1 MTAVDPRSKPGLYT
15 LGYVGLTPEQLR
27 AAVVQ
32 YAATILD
39 IRLAAK
45 SPASQWRKSALVQLL
60 GERYQHVP
68 ALGNRNYRNGGP
80 IQLADPEAA
89 LPVIQQALTE
99 RSVIL
104 LCGCADVATCHRR
117 DAASWLSPRL
127 RVPVRHLVKTPAPQ
141 APASGTSVVL
151 YATGGTIGAN
161 PSPAGGT
168 WAYVLVD
175 GADQE
180 VGYQAGVLT
189 PQAVGTTTISNQV
202 SSFVAILA
210 GLAALPA
217 GWSGNVA
224 SPQEIALGRICRGYA
239 LTGIPPVLVQRGQR
253 VLQRFDP
260 DALHPVLLAGQPT
273 QAQLHAGVGAHGKPV
288 SEHQVTCQTLCQQM
302 AQVWCAE
309 PGACAQ
315 TPKEGT

>member
-1 MTAVDPRSKPGLYT
+1 MTPLDPRSKPGLYT
-15 LGYVGLTPEQLR
+15 LGYAGLTPEQLR

-32 YAATILD
+32 DAATLLD
-39 IRLAAK
+39 IRLAAR
-45 SPASQWRKSALVQLL
+45 SPAPQWRKSALVQLL

-89 LPVIQQALTE
+89 LPVVQQALTE

-117 DAASWLSPRL
+117 EAARWLSPRL
-127 RVPVRHLVKTPAPQ
+127 RVPVRHLTRTPAPQ
-141 APASGTSVVL
+141 APASGTPVVL
-151 YATGGTIGAN
+151 YATGGTIGSN
-161 PSPAGGT
+161 PSPYGGT

-175 GADQE
+175 AADQE
-180 VGYQAGVLT
+180 IGYQVGVLT

-202 SSFVAILA
+202 SAFVALLA

-224 SPQEIALGRICRGYA
+224 SPQEIALGRVCRGDA
-239 LTGIPPVLVQRGQR
+239 LTDIPSVLLQRGQR
-253 VLQRFDP
+253 VLQRFDL
-260 DALHPVLLAGQPT
+260 DALQPVLLAGQPT
-273 QAQLHAGVGAHGKPV
+273 QAQLRAGVGAHGKPV
-288 SEHQVTCQTLCQQM
+288 SQHQVTCQTLCQQV
-302 AQVWCAE
+302 AQVWRAE
-309 PGACAQ
+309 PGTCTQ
-315 TPKEGT
+315 TPKEDT

>member
-1 MTAVDPRSKPGLYT
+1 MTSLDPQSKPGLYT
-15 LGYVGLTPEQLR
+15 LGYAGLTPEQLR
-27 AAVVQ
+27 AASVQ

-39 IRLAAK
+39 VRLAAR
-45 SPASQWRKSALVQLL
+45 SPAPQWRKSALVQLL
-60 GERYQHVP
+60 GDRYRHIS

-80 IQLADPEAA
+80 IQLAHPEAA
-89 LPVIQQALTE
+89 LPMVQQALAQ

-117 DAASWLSPRL
+117 EAASWLSLRL
-127 RVPVRHLVKTPAPQ
+127 RAPVRHLAQTPAPQ
-141 APASGTSVVL
+141 VPASRTPVAL

-161 PSPAGGT
+161 PSPHGGT

-189 PQAVGTTTISNQV
+189 PQVVGTTTITNQV

-224 SPQEIALGRICRGYA
+224 SPQEIALGRVCQGYA
-239 LTGIPPVLVQRGQR
+239 LTGIPPVLIQRGQR

-260 DALHPVLLAGQPT
+260 EALQPVLLAGQPT
-273 QAQLHAGVGAHGKPV
+273 QAQIRAGVGTPDKPV
-288 SEHQVTCQTLCQQM
+288 SEHQVTCQTLCQQV
-302 AQVWCAE
+302 AQVWREERARCD
-309 PGACAQ
+309 
-315 TPKEGT
+315 